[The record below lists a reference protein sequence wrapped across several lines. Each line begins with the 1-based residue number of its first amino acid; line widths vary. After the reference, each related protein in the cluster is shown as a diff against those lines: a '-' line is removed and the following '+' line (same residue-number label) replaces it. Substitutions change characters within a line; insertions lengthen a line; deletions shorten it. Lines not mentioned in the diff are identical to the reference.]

1 MANIIKIKRGLSTNI
16 GSASLE
22 QGELAIT
29 TDTNELYVGKEGGT
43 IEKINM
49 GGGQQEYHNEAY
61 HGGLPT
67 CTITNG
73 NNGFEHSDT
82 SADFTAFSA
91 DGMVY
96 ETTLTITQENIS
108 AMGFL
113 VTITSPKES
122 VTSGEC
128 ILTIENTTTNEILIQ
143 TSEIGEIRTIKGLY
157 SGDSIKLTF
166 ACPER
171 VYIPMEV
178 TVSAVMHLVQETA
191 DIENVLHS
199 QMMIENFVTDCK
211 ISELKNEI
219 NYVRTGLKPRL
230 LIGYDGESTPNLQL
244 NLTAEHDNCEF
255 RIYQGSQGNCTLAI
269 GLQNFQLTENTVF
282 RCKIVLKTPYRNSA
296 TTAFSWA
303 DDYGSFINITGD
315 DVVDGV
321 FTPQL
326 LKVYEM
332 EFNWNGF
339 MMNCVVKGNRY
350 TPPAE

>member
-49 GGGQQEYHNEAY
+49 GGGQQEYPNEAVV
-61 HGGLPT
+61 GGLPT

-113 VTITSPKES
+113 VTITSPKKS
-122 VTSGEC
+122 ATSGEC
-128 ILTIENTTTNEILIQ
+128 ILIIENTTKNEILVQ
-143 TSEIGEIRTIKGLY
+143 TSEIGEIQTLKGLY

-171 VYIPMEV
+171 VNVPMEV
-178 TVSAVMHLVQETA
+178 TVSVLMHLVQETNN
-191 DIENVLHS
+191 IENVLYS
-199 QMMIENFVTDCK
+199 QMMIEDFVTDCK
-211 ISELKNEI
+211 ISELKNKI
-219 NYVRTGLKPRL
+219 NNVRAGLKPQVL
-230 LIGYDGESTPNLQL
+230 GGTIPNLDL

-255 RIYQGSQGNCTLAI
+255 RIYQGSQGTCTLTI
-269 GLQNFQLTENTVF
+269 GLQNLIIEEDSVF
-282 RCKIVLKTPYRNSA
+282 RCKIILKTPYRNGA
-296 TTAFSWA
+296 TTTFSWA
-303 DDYGSFINITGD
+303 DNYSGLINIIGD

-339 MMNCVVKGNRY
+339 MMNCIVKGNRY

>member
-49 GGGQQEYHNEAY
+49 GGGQQEYPNEAVV
-61 HGGLPT
+61 GGLPT

-113 VTITSPKES
+113 VTITSPKKS
-122 VTSGEC
+122 ATSGEC
-128 ILTIENTTTNEILIQ
+128 ILIIENTTKNEILVQ
-143 TSEIGEIRTIKGLY
+143 TSEIGEIQTLKGLY

-171 VYIPMEV
+171 VNVPMEV
-178 TVSAVMHLVQETA
+178 TVSVLMHLVQETNN
-191 DIENVLHS
+191 IENVLYS
-199 QMMIENFVTDCK
+199 QMMIEDFVTDCK
-211 ISELKNEI
+211 ISELKNKI
-219 NYVRTGLKPRL
+219 NNVRAGLKPQVL
-230 LIGYDGESTPNLQL
+230 GGTIPNLDL

-255 RIYQGSQGNCTLAI
+255 RIYQGSQGTCTLTI
-269 GLQNFQLTENTVF
+269 GLQNLIIEEDSVF
-282 RCKIVLKTPYRNSA
+282 RCKIILKTPYRNGA
-296 TTAFSWA
+296 TTTFSWA
-303 DDYGSFINITGD
+303 DNYSGLINIIGD

-326 LKVYEM
+326 RKVYEM

-339 MMNCVVKGNRY
+339 MMNCVVKGNGY

>member
-1 MANIIKIKRGLSTNI
+1 MANIIKLKRGLSTNI

-49 GGGQQEYHNEAY
+49 GGNQQEYNNEAFV
-61 HGGLPT
+61 GGLPT

-113 VTITSPKES
+113 VTITSPKKS
-122 VTSGEC
+122 ATSGEC
-128 ILTIENTTTNEILIQ
+128 ILIIENTTKNEILVQ
-143 TSEIGEIRTIKGLY
+143 TSEIGEIQTLKGLY

-171 VYIPMEV
+171 VNVPMEV
-178 TVSAVMHLVQETA
+178 TVSVLMHLVQETNN
-191 DIENVLHS
+191 IENVLYS
-199 QMMIENFVTDCK
+199 QMMIEDFATDCK
-211 ISELKNEI
+211 ISELKNKI
-219 NYVRTGLKPRL
+219 NHVRAGLKPQVFGGT
-230 LIGYDGESTPNLQL
+230 IPNLDL

-255 RIYQGSQGNCTLAI
+255 RIYQGSQGTCTLTI
-269 GLQNFQLTENTVF
+269 GLQNLIIEDDGVF
-282 RCKIVLKTPYRNSA
+282 RCKVILKTPYRNSA

-303 DDYGSFINITGD
+303 DDYSGLINITGD